1 MKNQLLLR
9 LDEDARTRIEASLES
24 VPLQRGTILCEAGE
38 ILQHVYFP
46 ETCVLSL
53 LTVLIDGTQ
62 IETATIGQ
70 EGAFGA
76 LASMGSKLAYSR
88 CMVQFGGQVSRI
100 DVRRLRTEL
109 DQSAA
114 LREIFIRYAEATIY
128 QVQQS
133 AACNALHPVEAR
145 LSRWLLEMSDRAA
158 NDRLPLTHEFIAEF
172 LGANRT
178 TVSLA
183 AAALQ
188 SAELIS
194 YQRGFI
200 DIQDRRGLEGAA
212 CECYASVR
220 EQTKRIWLDNK

>member
-1 MKNQLLLR
+1 MNKLLAR
-9 LDEDARTRIEASLES
+9 LDEDSRIRIEAALET
-24 VPLQRGTILCEAGE
+24 VALQRGTILCEAGE
-38 ILQHVYFP
+38 GLEHVYFP
-46 ETCVLSL
+46 KTSVLSM

-76 LASMGSKLAYSR
+76 VASMGSALAFSR
-88 CMVQFGGQVSRI
+88 CMVQFGGLASRI
-100 DVRRLRTEL
+100 DIRRMRTEL
-109 DQSAA
+109 ELSVTV
-114 LREIFIRYAEATIY
+114 RETFIRYAEATIF

-145 LSRWLLEMSDRAA
+145 LSRWLMEMSDRAA
-158 NDRLPLTHEFIAEF
+158 TDRLPLTHEFIAEF

-188 SAELIS
+188 TAGFIS
-194 YQRGFI
+194 YQRGSI
-200 DIQDRRGLEGAA
+200 DIQDRAGLERAS

-220 EQTKRIWLDNK
+220 DQTARIWREGN

>member
-1 MKNQLLLR
+1 MR
-9 LDEDARTRIEASLES
+9 VDGDTRKRVESALES
-24 VPLQRGTILCEAGE
+24 FTLQRGTILCEAGE
-38 ILQHVYFP
+38 VLEYVYFP
-46 ETCVLSL
+46 ETSVLSL
-53 LTVLIDGTQ
+53 LTVLTDGTQ

-76 LASMGSKLAYSR
+76 LASMGSTLAYSR

-100 DVRRLRTEL
+100 DVRRMRTEL
-109 DQSAA
+109 DQSTA
-114 LREIFIRYAEATIY
+114 LREIFVRYAEATLF

-158 NDRLPLTHEFIAEF
+158 TDRLPLTHEFIAEF

-188 SAELIS
+188 SAEFIS

-200 DIQDRRGLEGAA
+200 DILDRRGLESAA

-220 EQTKRIWLDNK
+220 EQENRIWLGRK